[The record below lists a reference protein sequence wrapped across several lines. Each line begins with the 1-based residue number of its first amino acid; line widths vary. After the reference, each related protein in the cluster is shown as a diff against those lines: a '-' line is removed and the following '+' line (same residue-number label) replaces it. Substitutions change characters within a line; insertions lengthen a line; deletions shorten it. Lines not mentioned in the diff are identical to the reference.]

1 MFSTFVLVIAG
12 LLAGG
17 VNAVAGGGTLLSFP
31 ALVWLGVP
39 PIMANATA
47 TLTALPGYI
56 GSAWAYRDDIKA
68 EGALRL
74 RTIVTVAACGGLI
87 GAGLLLATPGDA
99 FIGIVPW
106 LLLMATTLFAIGPKL
121 VAHMRSKGN
130 GVAGPVLSALGI
142 GVVAAYGG
150 YFNGGLG
157 IMFLAVFGLIGFRD
171 LHGMN
176 GLKNLL
182 AAVLSVVSVTTYA
195 TAGLIAWESAAVLA
209 VSTTVGGYIGAKYAR
224 RIKRTEPLRV
234 AIIAVGAV
242 LTVVFFVK

>member
-17 VNAVAGGGTLLSFP
+17 VNAIAGGGTLLSFP
-31 ALVWLGVP
+31 ALVWPGVP

-47 TLTALPGYI
+47 TLTALSGYI

-68 EGALRL
+68 EGELRL

-87 GAGLLLATPGDA
+87 GAALLLATPGDA
-99 FIGIVPW
+99 IQG
-106 LLLMATTLFAIGPKL
+106 
-121 VAHMRSKGN
+121 HRCC
-130 GVAGPVLSALGI
+130 GPVLSACGI

-150 YFNGGLG
+150 YLNGGLG

-171 LHGMN
+171 LHSMN

-182 AAVLSVVSVTTYA
+182 AAVLPVVSVTTYA
-195 TAGLIAWESAAVLA
+195 TVGLIAWESAAVLA
-209 VSTTVGGYIGAKYAR
+209 VSITVGGYIGAKYAR
-224 RIKRTEPLRV
+224 RIKRTEPLRLAV
-234 AIIAVGAV
+234 IAVGAI
-242 LTVVFFVK
+242 LTVLFFAE